1 MPAMDAP
8 DFAGLLRRYRRR
20 RGLTQEELAER
31 AGISA
36 ASVSLLERGLTHA
49 PQKATVQMLS
59 AALAL
64 SPEEAARFVTMA
76 RGSRRSD
83 ERESVEDSFTLAGA
97 AGDGHLPVPLTALI
111 GREADEAALLDM
123 LGRETT
129 RLLTL
134 TGPAG
139 VGKTRL
145 ALQVATMMRRAG
157 SPDVVFVDLI
167 PVQESERVLPAIAQ
181 ALGVRDSGS
190 VPLRDS
196 LVHMLRE
203 RTLLLVLDNF
213 EQVLPAARALL
224 DLLIACPRVQA
235 LVTSRSPLNVRGE
248 RCFPVAP
255 LALPDPARVSTM
267 EEMRQVPTVALFLE
281 RASAGWPNFSG
292 ASDEDIRMVASICA
306 RLDGLPLAI
315 ELAAAR
321 VRLLGLRQL
330 YERLSDPAFLSV
342 LADGPQDLADHQRT
356 MRSTIAWSYD
366 QLTQTQRRL
375 FRVLGVF
382 VGGATIDALEA
393 VSGLAHDTTLSDLT
407 ALVNASL
414 VHWVDADGAR
424 RYTQMVTLGA
434 YARERLHADGE
445 WDEARRRHAGYFLD
459 LVELLLVEGSGRS
472 ERTLG
477 RVDVEYENVR
487 EALAWA
493 LETEAILHGLRMVGA
508 LWRFWISHSQ
518 YLEGLEWLERFIP
531 RAGPP
536 TSREEQSALAEAW
549 TSVLAL
555 SHRLNRLER
564 AIEAGETAL
573 ALRRALG
580 DQTQLAYAL
589 NNLANP
595 VMALHDFERATALL
609 NECLT
614 INHETGYRLGLVI
627 PLMNL
632 GALYHEMGRPQEAL
646 AWYEQS
652 LAVSRE
658 VGESDYDRSLTWNG
672 VGEAYIDLDEPSR
685 AISVTEPSYQRFL
698 RLRDI
703 FGAATCAFTLG
714 RAEWRVGQLDRARTY
729 LDIAENLSRALGNP
743 VLAARILYFRT
754 SVALQ
759 QDDIAAAR
767 RDLAQ
772 ALADLA
778 DHAPDSEYLWW
789 LVERAGTLAC
799 QQGELQRAV
808 RLYGAALAHR
818 DTMPRPAESAECA
831 LRTRDLDRLRAEL
844 GEAAWPSAL
853 AEGRT
858 ITHEEAIALV
868 RQALE

>member
-1 MPAMDAP
+1 MPPMDAP

-20 RGLTQEELAER
+20 RGFTQEELAER

-59 AALAL
+59 TALAL
-64 SPEEAARFVTMA
+64 SPEEAVHFVKMA
-76 RGSRRSD
+76 RGPRPSD
-83 ERESVEDSFTLAGA
+83 ARESVEDSFSLAGV

-145 ALQVATMMRRAG
+145 ALQLATTMRRAG
-157 SPDVVFVDLI
+157 SQDVVFVDLI
-167 PVQESERVLPAIAQ
+167 PVQESERVLAAIAQ

-213 EQVLPAARALL
+213 EQVLPAARTLL
-224 DLLIACPRVQA
+224 DLLIACPQVQA

-255 LALPDPARVSTM
+255 LALPDPDHMAST
-267 EEMRQVPTVALFLE
+267 EELRQVATVALFLD
-281 RASAGWPNFSG
+281 RASAGWPTLSITTI
-292 ASDEDIRMVASICA
+292 EDVRMVAAICA

-321 VRLLGLRQL
+321 VKHFGLRQL
-330 YERLSDPAFLSV
+330 YERLGDPAFLSV

-382 VGGATIDALEA
+382 VGGGTIDALEA
-393 VSGLAHDTTLSDLT
+393 VAGLAHDTTLSDLT

-414 VHWVDADGAR
+414 VQWVDADGVR
-424 RYTQMVTLGA
+424 RYTQLVTLRA
-434 YARERLHADGE
+434 YARECMHADGE
-445 WDEARRRHAGYFLD
+445 WEETRRQHAGYFLD

-477 RVDVEYENVR
+477 RVDVDYENIR

-493 LETEAILHGLRMVGA
+493 LETGAMLHGLRMVGA

-518 YLEGLEWLERFIP
+518 YLEGLDWLERFIP
-531 RAGPP
+531 RVGPP

-555 SHRLNRLER
+555 SHRLNRLDR

-573 ALRRALG
+573 ALRRTLG
-580 DQTQLAYAL
+580 DKTQVAYAL

-614 INHETGYRLGLVI
+614 INHETGNRLGLVI

-646 AWYEQS
+646 AYYEQS
-652 LAVSRE
+652 LAISRE

-714 RAEWRVGQLDRARTY
+714 RAQWRVGQLDRARAH
-729 LDIAENLSRALGNP
+729 LDVAESLFRALGNP
-743 VLAARILYFRT
+743 NMAARILYFRA
-754 SVALQ
+754 SVATEQ
-759 QDDIAAAR
+759 EDIKAAR
-767 RDLAQ
+767 DDLTQ
-772 ALADLA
+772 ALDDLSSKA
-778 DHAPDSEYLWW
+778 RESEYLWW

-799 QQGELQRAV
+799 QQGKPDRAV
-808 RLYGAALAHR
+808 RLYAAALAHR
-818 DTMPRPAESAECA
+818 GAAQRPMEPAECA
-831 LRTRDLDRLRAEL
+831 LRERDLADLRVAL
-844 GEAAWPSAL
+844 GETAWTDAL
-853 AEGRT
+853 AAGQAVT
-858 ITHEEAIALV
+858 DDEAIALV
-868 RQALE
+868 RRELA